1 MKLSHSVSGAV
12 RQFSY
17 WIANGTVGYPLL
29 EGIDYFDEFRESPS
43 LLETVYAIFI
53 NNLEVDENGQVLN
66 AKYAEQRAAQYI
78 KQWCIKDYKAEP
90 TFDGSK
96 EVELYWQISIRRT
109 KIGAEPITK
118 MHP

>member
-29 EGIDYFDEFRESPS
+29 EGIDYFEEFRESPS
-43 LLETVYAIFI
+43 LLETVYAIFM
-53 NNLEVDENGQVLN
+53 NNLEVDENGEVLN

-78 KQWCIKDYKAEP
+78 KQWCVKGYKAEP
-90 TFDGSK
+90 SFDGSG
-96 EVELYWQISIRRT
+96 EADLY
-109 KIGAEPITK
+109 
-118 MHP
+118 